1 MCGIAGFYSN
11 FFSKDDLVTMTNR
24 MAHRG
29 PDASG
34 FAVIDHCGLGH
45 RRLSIIDLSNAANQP
60 MTSHSG
66 KHVMVF
72 NGEIYNY
79 LEIAAELQ
87 KSNPTLAF
95 KTHSD
100 SEVILEAFEIWG
112 ETFVESLNGMF
123 AIAIYSIE
131 DRKLYLFRDRM
142 GVKPLFIYRH
152 EDTLA
157 FASELK
163 SITELLKS
171 KNCLSIDRDAVGEFL
186 HLGYIPSPRTIYREI
201 QKFPKA
207 SYVVFDGKSLKTETW
222 WNLNAKIGPSFVKN
236 EPEAKEE
243 LKSLITSA
251 VKYRLI
257 SDVPFGTFLS
267 GGTDSSVVT
276 AVAQQVSNEQIKTF
290 SIGFED
296 AKHNEAPF
304 AKRVAEYLNTNH
316 HEYTLSYRDALQLI
330 PKMQEMY
337 DEPYADSSAVPTFLV
352 SQMARQQVTMT
363 LSGDGGDELFMG
375 YGAYI
380 WANRLNRPLLK
391 LGHNAAACIL
401 RRGSDKYK
409 RVSSLLSYPKGT
421 FMPSQIF
428 SQEQYF
434 FSWPEVHSLMKS
446 EDLKLDFSLYSE
458 QVNRSLSVAEKQA
471 LFDLHYYLPDDLLV
485 KVDRA
490 TMQNS
495 LETRVPLLDY
505 RIVEFALNLP
515 ETLKTKNGC
524 SKYLLKQVLYDFVPP
539 ELFSRPKW
547 GFSIPLDQWM
557 KNELKEY
564 IESYLFIENDYL
576 DSKMVKKL
584 YQRFLAGEN
593 HLYQRVWAVCVLNR
607 FLESLKS
614 EGILGSNT

>member
-11 FFSKDDLVTMTNR
+11 LFSREDLVTMTNR

-34 FAVIDHCGLGH
+34 FSHIDNCGLGH

-66 KHVMVF
+66 KHIMVF

-87 KSNPTLAF
+87 KTNPALVF
-95 KTHSD
+95 NTHSD
-100 SEVILEAFEIWG
+100 SEVALEAFETWG
-112 ETFVESLNGMF
+112 ETFVEKMNGMF
-123 AIAIYSIE
+123 VMAIYSID

-142 GVKPLFIYRH
+142 GIKPLFIYH
-152 EDTLA
+152 LNDTLA

-163 SITELLKS
+163 AITELLKS
-171 KNCLSIDRDAVGEFL
+171 KNKLNIDRDAVGEFL
-186 HLGYIPSPRTIYREI
+186 HLGYIPAPRTIYREI

-207 SYVVFDGKSLKTETW
+207 SYAVFDGKKLETQIW
-222 WNLNAKIGPSFVKN
+222 WNLNDKIGQLSPKN
-236 EPEAKEE
+236 ETEAKEE

-267 GGTDSSVVT
+267 GGADSSVVT
-276 AVAQQVSNEQIKTF
+276 AVAQKVSNEQIKTF
-290 SIGFED
+290 SIGFDD

-304 AKRVAEYLNTNH
+304 AKRVAEHLNTNH
-316 HEYTLSYRDALQLI
+316 HEYTLSYKDALQLI
-330 PKMQEMY
+330 PRMQEMY

-352 SQMARQQVTMT
+352 SQMAKQQVTMT

-375 YGAYI
+375 YGAYN
-380 WANRLNRPLLK
+380 WAKRMSNPLLK
-391 LGHNAAACIL
+391 AGHNVAAGIL
-401 RRGSDKYK
+401 KMGSDKYK
-409 RVSSLLSYPKGT
+409 RVSCLLSYPKGT

-434 FSWPEVHSLMKS
+434 FSWQEVQSLMKS
-446 EDLKLDFSLYSE
+446 EDLTLDFSLYSE
-458 QVNRSLSVAEKQA
+458 QVNRTLSAAEKQA

-524 SKYLLKQVLYDFVPP
+524 SKYLLKQVLYDFVPQ
-539 ELFSRPKW
+539 ELFDRPKW
-547 GFSIPLDQWM
+547 GFSIPLDKWM

-576 DSKMVKKL
+576 DSNQVKKL

-593 HLYQRVWAVCVLNR
+593 HLYQRIWAVFVLNR
-607 FLESLKS
+607 FQ
-614 EGILGSNT
+614 EGNKL

>member
-34 FAVIDHCGLGH
+34 FSYIDCCGLGH

-87 KSNPTLAF
+87 KTNPTLAF

-100 SEVILEAFEIWG
+100 SEVVLEAFETWG
-112 ETFVESLNGMF
+112 LTFVEKMNGMF

-142 GVKPLFIYRH
+142 GIKPLFIYRH
-152 EDTLA
+152 QDTLA

-171 KNCLSIDRDAVGEFL
+171 KNKLSIDRDAIAEFL

-207 SYVVFDGKSLKTETW
+207 SFAVFDGKTFKTETW
-222 WNLNAKIGPSFVKN
+222 WNLNNKIGQLSPQN
-236 EPEAKEE
+236 ETEAKEE

-276 AVAQQVSNEQIKTF
+276 AVAQQVSTEQIKTF
-290 SIGFED
+290 SIGFDD

-304 AKRVAEYLNTNH
+304 AKRVAEHLNTNH

-330 PKMQEMY
+330 PRMQEMY

-380 WANRLNRPLLK
+380 WANRMNHPLLK
-391 LGHNAAACIL
+391 MGHNVAAGVL
-401 RRGSDKYK
+401 KRGSDKYN
-409 RVSSLLSYPKGT
+409 RVSDLLSYPKGT

-434 FSWPEVHSLMKS
+434 FSWQEVQSLMKS
-446 EDLKLDFSLYSE
+446 EDLKLDFSLYPSLW
-458 QVNRSLSVAEKQA
+458 NRELSLAEKQSV
-471 LFDLHYYLPDDLLV
+471 FDLHYYLPDDLLV

-515 ETLKTKNGC
+515 ETLKMKNGC

-539 ELFSRPKW
+539 ELFNRPKW
-547 GFSIPLDQWM
+547 GFSIPLDKWM

-576 DSKMVKKL
+576 DSKKVKKL

-593 HLYQRVWAVCVLNR
+593 HLYQRVWAVFVLNR
-607 FLESLKS
+607 FLE
-614 EGILGSNT
+614 GI